1 MRRYYERL
9 APEYDD
15 SIPGLGDKAEHPKG
29 GEDMPDLL
37 PAISLVP
44 PARVL
49 DVACG
54 AGFLTRRPAGEVVG
68 LNRSET
74 MLEIA
79 RKGVRRPSC
88 AATPCRC
95 RLQTAPSTG
104 SSPPASVA
112 CSRSR
117 TGYAP

>member
-1 MRRYYERL
+1 
-9 APEYDD
+9 
-15 SIPGLGDKAEHPKG
+15 
-29 GEDMPDLL
+29 
-37 PAISLVP
+37 VP

-79 RKGVRRPSC
+79 RKGVR
-88 AATPCRC
+88 
-95 RLQTAPSTG
+95 
-104 SSPPASVA
+104 
-112 CSRSR
+112 
-117 TGYAP
+117 